1 MANRIQVS
9 ESITIIELFRKGWAK
24 LRIAREL
31 DLDVKT
37 VRRCIREAAEA
48 DSKSPLPHLREGEQ
62 ADSKGIVLHSRD
74 LLGETPFSSPGSDSK
89 SLLLPA
95 GKNGRSSQCEAY
107 RERIKTGIESGLS
120 AQRIYQDLAAEGF
133 AGAYDSVKRFVKK
146 LFPGTAKRVHR
157 MECLPGEEAQVD
169 FGLGAPIRMA
179 DGKLKRTWVFRI
191 VLSYSRKAY
200 SEVVLRQTTE
210 DFIRCLE
217 NAFRHFGGVPTTLV
231 IDNLRA
237 AVSRADWYEP
247 ELNPK
252 VREFSQHYGT
262 VVLPTRPRCPEHKGK
277 VESSV
282 KYVKNNALK
291 GRIFD
296 SVVEE
301 NQYLLHWED
310 NIADRRIHGTTRQQ
324 VAKLFEVER
333 SALHPLPAMLFP
345 CFQEGRRR
353 VHRDSFVE
361 VEKAYYEVRA
371 EEYIGRDVWVRWDG
385 RMVRVFN
392 DKMEQIE
399 VHAKSEK
406 GKFSYSE
413 NTTSRGRMC
422 GVEHTAAWLIKR
434 AIKIGPQC
442 GAWADAVILNRGA
455 EGIRPLY
462 GFLNLPRQY
471 TATALEKACERA
483 LSHGTYSLRD
493 LRRLLEQPMQE
504 DSTPLFMDSH
514 PLIRDMAEYGA
525 FLETLYPEK
534 EPFAPKAAQYNK
546 EVVKG

>member
-1 MANRIQVS
+1 MANNIQVS
-9 ESITIIELFRKGWAK
+9 ESITIVELFASGWPK

-37 VRRCIREAAEA
+37 VRRCIREAAA
-48 DSKSPLPHLREGEQ
+48 
-62 ADSKGIVLHSRD
+62 A
-74 LLGETPFSSPGSDSK
+74 DSK
-89 SLLLPA
+89 SLLSPPGPVGQGDSKGTVLPAGDSLAKTGISCFGRVSKSLLPPA
-95 GKNGRSSQCEAY
+95 GKNGRSSKCEPY
-107 RERIKTGIESGLS
+107 RKRIEDAAESGLT
-120 AQRIYQDLAAEGF
+120 AQRIYQDLTVEGF
-133 AGAYDSVKRFVKK
+133 AGAYDSVKRFVRK
-146 LFPGTAKRVHR
+146 LFPATAERVHR

-179 DGKLKRTWVFRI
+179 EGKLKRTWVFRI

-200 SEVVLRQTTE
+200 SETILRQTTE
-210 DFIRCLE
+210 NFIRCLE
-217 NAFRHFGGVPTTLV
+217 NAFRYFGGVTTSVV

-237 AVSRADWYEP
+237 AVKRADWYEP

-252 VREFSQHYGT
+252 VREFAHHYGT
-262 VVLPTRPRCPEHKGK
+262 AILPTRPRRPEHKGK

-291 GRIFD
+291 GRIFGTVD
-296 SVVEE
+296 EE
-301 NQYLLHWED
+301 NKFLLQWES
-310 NIADRRIHGTTRQQ
+310 NIADKRIHGTIRQQ

-333 SALHPLPAMLFP
+333 PALRPLPAMLFP

-361 VEKAYYEVRA
+361 VEKAYYEVSA
-371 EEYIGRDVWVRWDG
+371 QEYIGRDLWVRWDG
-385 RMVRVFN
+385 RMVRLFN

-399 VHAKSEK
+399 VHARSEM
-406 GKFSYSE
+406 GKFNYSK
-413 NTTSRGRMC
+413 NTTSRDRMC

-442 GAWADAVILNRGA
+442 GAWADAVILNRGV
-455 EGIRPLY
+455 EGIRPLH
-462 GFLNLPRQY
+462 GLLGLPRQY
-471 TATALEKACERA
+471 TATAIEKACERA

-493 LRRLLEQPMQE
+493 LRRLLEQPVQE

-514 PLIRDMAEYGA
+514 PVIRDMAEYGA
-525 FLETLYPEK
+525 LLEALYPEK
-534 EPFAPKAAQYNK
+534 EPFAPAWAQNNK
-546 EVVKG
+546 QETTE

>member
-37 VRRCIREAAEA
+37 VRRSIRESAKA
-48 DSKSPLPHLREGEQ
+48 DSKSPLLHLREGEQ
-62 ADSKGIVLHSRD
+62 ADSKGTVLPSRD
-74 LLGETPFSSPGSDSK
+74 LLGEMPFVSPVSDSK

-169 FGLGAPIRMA
+169 FGLGAPVRMA

-210 DFIRCLE
+210 EFIRCIE
-217 NAFRHFGGVPTTLV
+217 NAFRHFGGVPTSIV

-252 VREFSQHYGT
+252 VREFCHHCGT
-262 VVLPTRPRCPEHKGK
+262 VILPTRPRCPEHKGK

-291 GRIFD
+291 GRIFS
-296 SVVEE
+296 SVAEE

-333 SALHPLPAMLFP
+333 PALHSLPAMLFP

-406 GKFSYSE
+406 GKFCYSE

-442 GAWADAVILNRGA
+442 GAWADAVILNRGV

-462 GFLNLPRQY
+462 GLLNLPRQY
-471 TATALEKACERA
+471 TAAALEKACERA

-493 LRRLLEQPMQE
+493 LRRLLDQPAQE
-504 DSTPLFMDSH
+504 NSEPLFMDSH

-525 FLETLYPEK
+525 FLETLYPEN
-534 EPFAPKAAQYNK
+534 ESFAPKTAQYNK
-546 EVVKG
+546 EVVEG

>member
-1 MANRIQVS
+1 MANNIRVS
-9 ESITIIELFRKGWAK
+9 ESITILELFAGGWPK

-31 DLDVKT
+31 GVDVKT
-37 VRRCIREAAEA
+37 VRRCIHEAAATNSKSLLLPLREPGEA
-48 DSKSPLPHLREGEQ
+48 DSKGTL
-62 ADSKGIVLHSRD
+62 LHSRET
-74 LLGETPFSSPGSDSK
+74 LGKTRIFSSGTDSK
-89 SLLLPA
+89 SLLLPP
-95 GKNGRSSQCEAY
+95 GKKGRFSQCEAH
-107 RERIKTGIESGLS
+107 RERIKNDIENGLT

-133 AGAYDSVKRFVKK
+133 SGAYDSVKRFVKK
-146 LFPGTAKRVHR
+146 LFPVTGERVHR

-200 SEVVLRQTTE
+200 SESVLRQTTE
-210 DFIRCLE
+210 NFIRCLE
-217 NAFRHFGGVPTTLV
+217 NAFRYFGGVTTAIV

-237 AVSRADWYEP
+237 AVTRADWYEP

-252 VREFSQHYGT
+252 VREFAHHYGT
-262 VVLPTRPRCPEHKGK
+262 AILPTRPRSPEHKGK

-282 KYVKNNALK
+282 KYVKNNALR

-296 SVVEE
+296 SVAEE
-301 NQYLLHWED
+301 NQFLLQWEE
-310 NIADRRIHGTTRQQ
+310 NVADRRIHGTTRRQ
-324 VAKLFEVER
+324 VAELFEVER
-333 SALHPLPAMLFP
+333 PALHSLPAMLFP
-345 CFQEGRRR
+345 SFQEGRRR

-361 VEKAYYEVRA
+361 VDKAYYEVP

-385 RMVRVFN
+385 RTVRVFN
-392 DKMEQIE
+392 DHMDQIA
-399 VHAKSEK
+399 VHARSEK
-406 GKFSYSE
+406 GKFCYSE
-413 NTTSRGRMC
+413 NTTSRGRLC
-422 GVEHTAAWLIKR
+422 GVERTAAWLVKR

-442 GAWADAVILNRGA
+442 GAWADAVLLNRGA

-462 GFLNLPRQY
+462 GLLNLPKQY
-471 TATALEKACERA
+471 TVTAIEKACEQA

-493 LRRLLEQPMQE
+493 LRRLLEQPVQ
-504 DSTPLFMDSH
+504 DNSAPLFMDSH

-534 EPFAPKAAQYNK
+534 EPFAPSWAQYKK
-546 EVVKG
+546 EAVRQ

>member
-1 MANRIQVS
+1 MANSIQVS
-9 ESITIIELFRKGWAK
+9 VSITILELSSMGWAK

-31 DLDVKT
+31 NVDVKT
-37 VRRCIREAAEA
+37 VRRCIREAAVA
-48 DSKSPLPHLREGEQ
+48 DSTSLVSPPGKTGPKGSEGT
-62 ADSKGIVLHSRD
+62 I
-74 LLGETPFSSPGSDSK
+74 TPAGPDSK
-89 SLLLPA
+89 SLISPA
-95 GKNGRSSQCEAY
+95 GESGRPSHCEAY
-107 RERIKTGIESGLS
+107 RQRIKEGIEGGLT
-120 AQRIYQDLAAEGF
+120 AQRIYQDLTADGF

-146 LFPGTAKRVHR
+146 LFPDTAKRIHR
-157 MECLPGEEAQVD
+157 MECQVGEEAQVD
-169 FGLGAPIRMA
+169 FGLGAPIRVA

-191 VLSYSRKAY
+191 VLSYCRKAY

-210 DFIRCLE
+210 NFIRCLE
-217 NAFRHFGGVPTTLV
+217 NAFRHFGGVTTTIV

-237 AVSRADWYEP
+237 AVTRADWYEP

-252 VREFSQHYGT
+252 VREFSHHYGT
-262 VVLPTRPRCPEHKGK
+262 VILPTRPRRPEHKGK

-296 SVVEE
+296 SVADENQFLQHWEE
-301 NQYLLHWED
+301 NV
-310 NIADRRIHGTTRQQ
+310 ADRRIHGTTRQQ
-324 VAKLFEVER
+324 VAKLFEMER
-333 SALHPLPAMLFP
+333 PALHPLPAMLFP

-406 GKFSYSE
+406 GKFAYSE
-413 NTTSRGRMC
+413 NTTSRGRLC

-442 GAWADAVILNRGA
+442 GAWADAVILNRGV
-455 EGIRPLY
+455 EGIRSLY
-462 GFLNLPRQY
+462 GLLNLPRQY
-471 TATALEKACERA
+471 AATALEKACERA

-493 LRRLLEQPMQE
+493 LRRLLDQPAQE
-504 DSTPLFMDSH
+504 NSVPLFMDSH

-534 EPFAPKAAQYNK
+534 EAFAPAWAQYKK
-546 EVVKG
+546 EAEE